1 MPDLLRSYLTLLIG
15 PTVAVP
21 APLPLADALQQVEVT
36 HSDEGHSGF
45 QLQFAAGRS
54 GPLDLLDYGL
64 LTNPLLRPFN
74 RVILVLTMNG
84 FPRVL
89 MDGIVTHL
97 ELSPGTGPGTGTL
110 SVTGED
116 VSVMMDL
123 EEKSAEHPAQD
134 ETIIATKIIAT
145 YAQYGLV
152 PMVIPPVAIDPPI
165 PIERTPVQ
173 QATDRA
179 YLTQMAER
187 HGYVFFVEPGQAPFT
202 NKAYWGPP
210 PRLSVPQRALNV
222 NLGGETNVAQ
232 ISFRNSGLSAELAEG
247 EVQDRT
253 TNAAV
258 PVQTFASLRPP
269 LAAQPAWLVNQPN
282 VRRRRFRGSG
292 LNAIQ
297 ALGRA
302 QGRTDVSIDNVTAD
316 GEVDALRYGG
326 VLQARGIVGLRG
338 AGHSYDGFWYV
349 KSVTHTIRRG
359 AYTQRFSLAR
369 EGTGSTTP
377 AVLP

>member
-1 MPDLLRSYLTLLIG
+1 MDLLRSYLTLLIG

-36 HSDEGHSGF
+36 HSDEGRSGF

-64 LTNPLLRPFN
+64 LANPLLKPFN

-89 MDGIVTHL
+89 MDGIVTHQ
-97 ELSPGTGPGTGTL
+97 ELSPGNGPGTGAL

-123 EEKSAEHPAQD
+123 EEKSVEHPAQD
-134 ETIIATKIIAT
+134 ETIIANKIIAT

-187 HGYVFFVEPGQAPFT
+187 HGYVFFVEPGLVPFT

-210 PRLSVPQRALNV
+210 PRLAVPQRALSV

-232 ISFRNSGLSAELAEG
+232 ISFRSSGLSAELAAG

-253 TNAAV
+253 TNATV
-258 PVQTFASLRPP
+258 PVQTFASVRPP
-269 LAAQPAWLVNQPN
+269 LATQPGWLVNQPN

-302 QGRTDVSIDNVTAD
+302 QGRTDASIDGVTAD
-316 GEVDALRYGG
+316 GEVDGLRYGG
-326 VLQARGIVGLRG
+326 VLQARGVVGLRG
-338 AGHSYDGFWYV
+338 AGYSYDGFWYV
-349 KSVTHTIRRG
+349 KSVTHSIRRG
-359 AYTQRFSLAR
+359 AYSQRFSLAR

>member
-1 MPDLLRSYLTLLIG
+1 MDLLRSYLTLLIG

-36 HSDEGHSGF
+36 HSDEGRSGF

-54 GPLDLLDYGL
+54 GPLDLVDYGL
-64 LTNPLLRPFN
+64 LANPLLKPFN

-89 MDGIVTHL
+89 MDGIVTHQ
-97 ELSPGTGPGTGTL
+97 ELSPGSGPGTGAL

-123 EEKSAEHPAQD
+123 EEKSVEHPAQD
-134 ETIIATKIIAT
+134 ETIIANKIIAT

-187 HGYVFFVEPGQAPFT
+187 HGYVFFVEPGLVPFT

-210 PRLSVPQRALNV
+210 PRLAVPQRALSV

-232 ISFRNSGLSAELAEG
+232 ISFRNSGLSAELAAG

-253 TNAAV
+253 TNATV

-269 LAAQPAWLVNQPN
+269 LATQPGWLVNQPN

-302 QGRTDVSIDNVTAD
+302 QGRTDASIDGVTAD
-316 GEVDALRYGG
+316 GEVDGLRYGG

-338 AGHSYDGFWYV
+338 AGYSYDGFWYV
-349 KSVTHTIRRG
+349 KSVTHTLRRG
-359 AYTQRFSLAR
+359 AYSQRFSLAR

>member
-1 MPDLLRSYLTLLIG
+1 MDLLRSYLTLLIG

-36 HSDEGHSGF
+36 HSDEGRSGF

-54 GPLDLLDYGL
+54 GPLDLVDYGL
-64 LTNPLLRPFN
+64 LANPLLKPFN

-89 MDGIVTHL
+89 MDGIVTHQ
-97 ELSPGTGPGTGTL
+97 ELSPGSGPGAGAL

-123 EEKSAEHPAQD
+123 EEKSVEHPAQD
-134 ETIIATKIIAT
+134 ETIIANKIIAS
-145 YAQYGLV
+145 YAQYGLI
-152 PMVIPPVAIDPPI
+152 PMVIPPIAIDPPI

-179 YLTQMAER
+179 YLTRMAER
-187 HGYVFFVEPGQAPFT
+187 HGYVFFVEPGLVPFT

-210 PRLSVPQRALNV
+210 PRLAVPQRALSV

-232 ISFRNSGLSAELAEG
+232 ISFRNSGLSAELAAG

-253 TNAAV
+253 TNATV

-269 LAAQPAWLVNQPN
+269 LATQPAWLVNQPN

-302 QGRTDVSIDNVTAD
+302 QGRTDASIDGVTAD
-316 GEVDALRYGG
+316 GEVDGLRYGG
-326 VLQARGIVGLRG
+326 VLQARGVVGLRG
-338 AGHSYDGFWYV
+338 AGYSYDGFWYV
-349 KSVTHTIRRG
+349 KSVTHSIRRG
-359 AYTQRFSLAR
+359 AYSQRFSLAR

>member
-1 MPDLLRSYLTLLIG
+1 MDLLRSYLTLLIG

-21 APLPLADALQQVEVT
+21 APLPLTDALQQVEVT

-45 QLQFAAGRS
+45 QLRFAAGRS
-54 GPLDLLDYGL
+54 GPLDLVDYGL
-64 LTNPLLRPFN
+64 LANPLLKPFN

-89 MDGIVTHL
+89 MDGIVTHQ
-97 ELSPGTGPGTGTL
+97 ELAPGTAPGTGTL
-110 SVTGED
+110 TLTGED

-123 EEKSAEHPAQD
+123 QERSAEHPAQD
-134 ETIIATKIIAT
+134 ETVIAAKIIAS
-145 YAQYGLV
+145 YARYGLV
-152 PMVIPPVAIDPPI
+152 PMVIPPLGIDPPI

-179 YLTQMAER
+179 YLTAMAER
-187 HGYVFFVEPGQAPFT
+187 HGYVFFVEPGPAPFT

-222 NLGGETNVAQ
+222 NLGGDTNVAQ
-232 ISFRNSGLSAELAEG
+232 ISFRNGGLAPELAEG
-247 EVQDRT
+247 AVQDRT
-253 TNAAV
+253 TNASV
-258 PVQTFASLRPP
+258 PVQTFASVRPP
-269 LAAQPAWLVNQPN
+269 LASQPGWLVNQPN
-282 VRRRRFRGSG
+282 VRRRRFRASG

-302 QGRTDVSIDNVTAD
+302 QGRTDASIDGVTAD
-316 GEVDALRYGG
+316 GELDGLRYGG
-326 VLQARGIVGLRG
+326 VLQARGLVGLRG
-338 AGHSYDGFWYV
+338 AGYSYDGFWYV
-349 KSVTHTIRRG
+349 KSVTHTLRRG
-359 AYTQRFSLAR
+359 AYSQRFSLAR